1 MSTRGE
7 APFTFQQVGTK
18 AGGALDGG
26 AVPPHAC
33 EGPLA
38 GAHGLGGSLDDA
50 VHHLQVPP
58 AHLDLVGHQPSQ
70 QPAVVAFVPGHPAA
84 ALRQPPVGR
93 GEGRGDRGHWGGGE
107 GMGTA
112 GDEQT
117 GTWGAGDRG
126 QTRGVLLQGTPGGA
140 PLSLLP
146 LPPPL
151 HPVTHSHWMAAAS
164 PSWQSRM
171 AVGTAGW
178 PMAGDRTAGPG
189 QAGTRAARP
198 LYTRGRCRPAPRG
211 GEQRRFRCHSQLAA
225 LREDGEAAPAPVLQ
239 PGCLGTPVSAA
250 WSGGSLFRYPR
261 CRCGCPQSGISL
273 GKKPRQHRAAPCNV
287 VAEGAWALPCPP
299 CAPLSAPRPQ
309 TTSQP
314 SEALRRPRH
323 RTHAALPG

>member
-1 MSTRGE
+1 MP
-7 APFTFQQVGTK
+7 AKVLWQ
-18 AGGALDGG
+18 ALT
-26 AVPPHAC
+26 V
-33 EGPLA
+33 
-38 GAHGLGGSLDDA
+38 S
-50 VHHLQVPP
+50 
-58 AHLDLVGHQPSQ
+58 
-70 QPAVVAFVPGHPAA
+70 AA
-84 ALRQPPVGR
+84 AWTTLCITSRFLRHIWTWSGTSPASSRQWWLSSQATLLPLSASPLLGEER
-93 GEGRGDRGHWGGGE
+93 GEGTVGTGVGVRGWGP
-107 GMGTA
+107 
-112 GDEQT
+112 
-117 GTWGAGDRG
+117 
-126 QTRGVLLQGTPGGA
+126 QGTSKRGPGERVTGGR
-140 PLSLLP
+140 PEVSCCRGPPGEPPCPSFPFL
-146 LPPPL
+146 PPL